1 MYNIITLVKI
11 VKQKNTEKVK

>member
-11 VKQKNTEKVK
+11 VKRKNTEKVK